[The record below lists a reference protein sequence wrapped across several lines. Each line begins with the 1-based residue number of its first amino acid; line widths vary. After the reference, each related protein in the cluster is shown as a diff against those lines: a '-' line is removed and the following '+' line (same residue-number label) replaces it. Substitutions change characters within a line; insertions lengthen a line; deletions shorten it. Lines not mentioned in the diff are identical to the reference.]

1 MDGYILVDKPKGISS
16 FGVVAK
22 VRGCIRACIGQKVKV
37 GHIGT
42 LDPMATGLLVL
53 VVGKYTKKVPELI
66 GHNKTYYV
74 EVTLGQTS
82 STGDVEGDITKI
94 NNAQPTKEQLLV
106 VLNKFVGPQMQT
118 PPAFSAIKV
127 NGQRAYDL
135 ARKGKEV
142 KIEPRQIT
150 IYSLDLTDY
159 NYPVV
164 KFTCNVSSGTYIRSL
179 AQDIGTALSTGAY
192 MSNLCRIKID
202 IFDIKNSIKLDE
214 ITPQN
219 ITKLLTK

>member
-1 MDGYILVDKPKGISS
+1 MDGYILVDKPKGVSS

-22 VRGCIRACIGQKVKV
+22 VRGCIRACTGQKVKV

-53 VVGKYTKKVPELI
+53 VVGKYTKKVPDLI
-66 GHNKTYYV
+66 GHNKTYDV
-74 EVTLGQTS
+74 ELTLGQIS
-82 STGDVEGDITKI
+82 STGDIEGDITDI
-94 NNAQPTKEQLLV
+94 NNTQPAKEQLLS

-142 KIEPRQIT
+142 KIEPRQI
-150 IYSLDLTDY
+150 IIHSINLTDY
-159 NYPVV
+159 NYPKVHFV
-164 KFTCNVSSGTYIRSL
+164 CNVSSGTYIRSL
-179 AQDIGTALSTGAY
+179 AQDIGTALGTGAY
-192 MSNLCRIKID
+192 MSNLRRTAID
-202 IFDIKNSIKLDE
+202 IFDIKNSIQLNN
-214 ITPQN
+214 INSQN
-219 ITKLLTK
+219 VTQLLSK

>member
-1 MDGYILVDKPKGISS
+1 MDGYILVDKPKGVSS

-66 GHNKTYYV
+66 GHNKTYDV

-150 IYSLDLTDY
+150 VHSIDLTDY

-179 AQDIGTALSTGAY
+179 AQDIGSNLGTGAY
-192 MSNLCRIKID
+192 MSNLRRTAID
-202 IFDIKNSIKLDE
+202 TFDIKNSVKLND
-214 ITPQN
+214 INPQN
-219 ITKLLTK
+219 TTQLLIK

>member
-1 MDGYILVDKPKGISS
+1 MDGYILVDKPKGVSS

-22 VRGCIRACIGQKVKV
+22 VRGCIRACTGQKVKV

-53 VVGKYTKKVPELI
+53 VVGKYTKKVPDLI
-66 GHNKTYYV
+66 GHNKTYDV
-74 EVTLGQTS
+74 ELTLGQIS
-82 STGDVEGDITKI
+82 STGDIEGDITDI
-94 NNAQPTKEQLLV
+94 NNTQPAKEQLLS

-150 IYSLDLTDY
+150 IHSINLTDY
-159 NYPVV
+159 NYPKVHFV
-164 KFTCNVSSGTYIRSL
+164 CNVSSGTYIRSL
-179 AQDIGTALSTGAY
+179 AQDIGTALGTGAY
-192 MSNLCRIKID
+192 MSNLRRTAID
-202 IFDIKNSIKLDE
+202 IFDIKNSIQLNN
-214 ITPQN
+214 INSQN
-219 ITKLLTK
+219 VTQLLSK

>member
-1 MDGYILVDKPKGISS
+1 MDGYILVDKPKGVSS

-22 VRGCIRACIGQKVKV
+22 VRGCIRACTGQKVKV

-66 GHNKTYYV
+66 GHNKTYDV
-74 EVTLGQTS
+74 ELTLGQTS
-82 STGDVEGDITKI
+82 TTGDVEGDITNI
-94 NNAQPTKEQLLV
+94 SRVEPAKEQLLS

>member
-1 MDGYILVDKPKGISS
+1 MDGYILVDKPKGVSS

-22 VRGCIRACIGQKVKV
+22 VRGCIKALTGQKVKV

-66 GHNKTYYV
+66 GHNKTYNV

-82 STGDVEGDITKI
+82 TTGDIEGGIADISSVE
-94 NNAQPTKEQLLV
+94 PTKEQLLS

-142 KIEPRQIT
+142 KIEPRSIT
-150 IYSLDLTDY
+150 IYSLDLKDY
-159 NYPVV
+159 KYPVV
-164 KFTCNVSSGTYIRSL
+164 KFTCIVSSGTYIRSL
-179 AQDIGTALSTGAY
+179 AQDIGDMLGIGAY
-192 MSNLCRIKID
+192 MSNLRRTVID
-202 IFDIKNSIKLDE
+202 TFNIKNSTKLDE

-219 ITKLLTK
+219 ITQLVMK

>member
-1 MDGYILVDKPKGISS
+1 MDGYIFVDKPKGVSS

-22 VRGCIRACIGQKVKV
+22 VRGCIKALTGQKVKV

-53 VVGKYTKKVPELI
+53 VVGKYTKKVSELI
-66 GHNKTYYV
+66 GHNKTYDV

-82 STGDVEGDITKI
+82 STGDVEGDITNI
-94 NNAQPTKEQLLV
+94 SSVQPTKEQLLT

-142 KIEPRQIT
+142 KIEPRPIT
-150 IYSLDLTDY
+150 IYSLDLIDY
-159 NYPVV
+159 NYPIV
-164 KFTCNVSSGTYIRSL
+164 KFTCIVSSGTYIRSL
-179 AQDIGTALSTGAY
+179 AQDIGSNLGTGAY
-192 MSNLCRIKID
+192 MSNLRRTAIYT
-202 IFDIKNSIKLDE
+202 FDINKSTKLDE
-214 ITPQN
+214 ISPENVQSL
-219 ITKLLTK
+219 IVV